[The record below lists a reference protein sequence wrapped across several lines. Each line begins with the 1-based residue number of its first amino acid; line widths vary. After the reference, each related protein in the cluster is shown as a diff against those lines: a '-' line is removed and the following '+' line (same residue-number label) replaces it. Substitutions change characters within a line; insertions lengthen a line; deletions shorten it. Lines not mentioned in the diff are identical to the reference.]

1 MHDSLRMALFLLV
14 LPLSVA
20 VLSIWHRHLRDAKR
34 LRLREM
40 IHAER
45 MRALEKGLPPQV
57 NGGTEFDEWF
67 GAGARPQ
74 RDLAR
79 LRLLA
84 LFVGL
89 VAIFGGAGLSLWLWV
104 VVSWRHPGHWTSMSW
119 LLGLIPVLIGV
130 GLLLFGY
137 LSRGFARLP
146 SAGETPRD
154 RGGDDRG

>member
-1 MHDSLRMALFLLV
+1 MALFLLV

-45 MRALEKGLPPQV
+45 MRALEKGLPPQA
-57 NGGTEFDEWF
+57 NGGAELDEGL
-67 GAGARPQ
+67 GAGARPGG
-74 RDLAR
+74 DLAR

-89 VAIFGGAGLSLWLWV
+89 VGIFGGAGLSLWLWV
-104 VVSWRHPGHWTSMSW
+104 VVTWRHPGHWTSMSW

-130 GLLLFGY
+130 GLLLFVY
-137 LSRGFARLP
+137 LSRGVARSP
-146 SAGETPRD
+146 SAGQTARERGGGD
-154 RGGDDRG
+154 RG